1 MSSTVRSARRRGSFI
16 VPTIL
21 VIGSLASCRS
31 LDPNPDLDRIAA
43 VAKSR
48 IGEAPFDVT
57 ATESWAGDR
66 PLSVSEAIEIALR
79 HSPEIAAAR
88 PTIAMARASLAEAAQ
103 PPNPVFRWLVGVPI
117 DSVEAVPFF
126 LGMAQDLGYLL
137 QRDALIAVA
146 ELELDA
152 EVLATANRFVEK
164 ALAVEALHRKVV
176 AAQAHRSLAADRV
189 RLAQSVLELAN
200 HREAVGEGT
209 PSETALGM
217 AELQHARANEAE
229 SERRLHQAKLDLLL
243 AIGHPGLRLDW
254 VAASGAADTADDPL
268 PFVHDAIDEQQDRST
283 EAALVRAALSR
294 RLDLLASDLA
304 TCARFESIEIA
315 ARSIWNSLSFGVGFD
330 RDMEGLRGV
339 PFSGAIP
346 IPIFDDGSVPRARAT
361 AIWELAMVERLA
373 LAQSIE
379 AEVRRAWLDR
389 SAAIKALEA
398 RRAEHDGI
406 DRAAAAIRAAYEG
419 GFEPLEAVFDLEA
432 RRLDVLADSI
442 DAETALDLSVI
453 DLRRSIG
460 GRLEVPKDH
469 ARPPSIAV
477 EPTLGSESRS

>member
-1 MSSTVRSARRRGSFI
+1 MSSTVRPARRRGLFI
-16 VPTIL
+16 VPAIL
-21 VIGSLASCRS
+21 ALGVLPSCRS
-31 LDPNPDLDRIAA
+31 LDPNPDLDRVAT

-48 IGEAPFDVT
+48 IGEAPFD
-57 ATESWAGDR
+57 ADANGSWAGDR

-164 ALAVEALHRKVV
+164 ALEVEALHRKVV
-176 AAQAHRSLAADRV
+176 AAQAHRSLAADRL
-189 RLAQSVLELAN
+189 RLAESVRELAE

-209 PSETALGM
+209 PGETSLAV
-217 AELQHARANEAE
+217 AALQHARANEAE
-229 SERRLHQAKLDLLL
+229 SERRLHQAKLALLL

-254 VAASGAADTADDPL
+254 VAASDAADAANDPL
-268 PFVHDAIDEQQDRST
+268 PFEHHAIDEPENRSI
-283 EAALVRAALSR
+283 EAALVRAALAR

-315 ARSIWNSLSFGVGFD
+315 ARSIWDSLSFGVGFD

-346 IPIFDDGSVPRARAT
+346 IPLFDDGSVPRARAT
-361 AIWELAMVERLA
+361 AVWELAMVERLA

-389 SAAIKALEA
+389 TAAIKALEA
-398 RRAEHDGI
+398 RRAEQDGI
-406 DRAAAAIRAAYEG
+406 DRAVTAIRAAYEG
-419 GFEPLEAVFDLEA
+419 GFEPLVAVFDLEA
-432 RRLDVLADSI
+432 RRLEVLADSI

-460 GRLEVPKDH
+460 GRLDALADD
-469 ARPPSIAV
+469 ARPPSIAA
-477 EPTLGSESRS
+477 EPTGSENRS